1 MKNTFADLNNHLFE
15 QMERLNDDDLN
26 NEELDKEIKRA
37 KAMTDVSSQII
48 ENAALGLSAEK
59 LRAEYGNREI
69 TSSWNV
75 GDIKNEQKAFDN
87 RAGYLPY
94 DR

>member
-1 MKNTFADLNNHLFE
+1 MTSCIRKGKERSREMKNTLADLNNHLFE

-59 LRAEYGNREI
+59 LRAEYGNQEI
-69 TSSWNV
+69 H
-75 GDIKNEQKAFDN
+75 
-87 RAGYLPY
+87 LPGMLEHKK
-94 DR
+94 

>member
-1 MKNTFADLNNHLFE
+1 MTSCIQKGKERSREMKNTLADLNNHLFE

-48 ENAALGLSAEK
+48 ENAALGLSA
-59 LRAEYGNREI
+59 
-69 TSSWNV
+69 
-75 GDIKNEQKAFDN
+75 AFSMI
-87 RAGYLPY
+87 
-94 DR
+94 

>member
-1 MKNTFADLNNHLFE
+1 MTSCIQKGKERSREMKNTLADLNNHLFE

-69 TSSWNV
+69 H
-75 GDIKNEQKAFDN
+75 
-87 RAGYLPY
+87 LPGILGHKK
-94 DR
+94 

>member
-1 MKNTFADLNNHLFE
+1 MKNTLSDLNNHLFE

-26 NEELDKEIKRA
+26 SDELDREIKRA

-69 TSSWNV
+69 HLP
-75 GDIKNEQKAFDN
+75 GMLEIKK
-87 RAGYLPY
+87 
-94 DR
+94 

>member
-1 MKNTFADLNNHLFE
+1 MTSCIQKGKERSREMKNTLADLNNHLFE

-59 LRAEYGNREI
+59 LRAEYGN

-75 GDIKNEQKAFDN
+75 GA
-87 RAGYLPY
+87 
-94 DR
+94 

>member
-1 MKNTFADLNNHLFE
+1 MTSCIRKGKERSREMKNTLADLNNHLFE

-69 TSSWNV
+69 N
-75 GDIKNEQKAFDN
+75 
-87 RAGYLPY
+87 LPGMLEHKK
-94 DR
+94 

>member
-1 MKNTFADLNNHLFE
+1 MKNTLADLNNHLFE

-69 TSSWNV
+69 H
-75 GDIKNEQKAFDN
+75 
-87 RAGYLPY
+87 LPGMLENKK
-94 DR
+94 